1 MSDIFNAY
9 IELFKLDSPF
19 DAKKCFNNNL
29 NDGYASWSEVV
40 FSVKV
45 QEQEQRER
53 QDDTASTADNNNE
66 AAKQT

>member
-1 MSDIFNAY
+1 
-9 IELFKLDSPF
+9 
-19 DAKKCFNNNL
+19 L
-29 NDGYASWSEVV
+29 NDGYLSWSEVV

-45 QEQEQRER
+45 QEQEQEQRER

>member
-1 MSDIFNAY
+1 
-9 IELFKLDSPF
+9 LF
-19 DAKKCFNNNL
+19 
-29 NDGYASWSEVV
+29 DGYEHWSDVV

-45 QEQEQRER
+45 QEQEQEQRER